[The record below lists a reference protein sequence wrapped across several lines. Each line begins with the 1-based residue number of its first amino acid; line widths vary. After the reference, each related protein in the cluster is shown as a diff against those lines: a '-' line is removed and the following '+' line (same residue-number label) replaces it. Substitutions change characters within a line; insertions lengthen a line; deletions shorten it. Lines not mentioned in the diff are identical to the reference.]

1 MKFIFSPY
9 STEEETGTKSEEQEK
24 KSHRRMV
31 GLWYLA
37 SQRPLGDP
45 KGLQWSL
52 LHQAAHPELSEAWN
66 FPLQRWTFPESLNA
80 QFLGVDCQVQAH
92 CHISS

>member
-45 KGLQWSL
+45 KGLQ
-52 LHQAAHPELSEAWN
+52 
-66 FPLQRWTFPESLNA
+66 
-80 QFLGVDCQVQAH
+80 
-92 CHISS
+92 